1 MNQLTFTISASLAFA
16 ASSLVTCVLHA
27 QDANATQKAR
37 NPNDIVE
44 SSSATQQPNNSNR
57 TLEAMKSDAETN
69 YIASPYNVTQL
80 GLRSYWQT
88 KIPHQGTSQFA
99 GMTIE
104 DDEIFAWDHAGV
116 LTRLNTDT
124 GAYLWQVST
133 QSALD
138 KIYSITILPAGITR
152 AAVALTDAATVVF
165 EEGNGGLLAQA
176 PLRRVPA
183 TSGVACG
190 NYMVFG
196 DTEGRVIWLE
206 LHESNITNTVAPNSA
221 PNQYAPSQAATQR
234 RTAICVERFGGLSR
248 GKVVTVPVVVPR
260 FGVLTV
266 STGGD
271 ISLFDAKTSKPIWKY
286 KSNAPFVSK
295 PSVLDDIA
303 YVVGKDQY
311 VHAISMKS
319 GKSIWNWFTQVPL
332 TNAPLAAGNLVA
344 LQVPEEGLVAL
355 STTPGDKV
363 SGLVLWK
370 SKAAGN
376 PITLTKEGLITWDEP
391 SRTMT
396 LVETTAGGITA
407 TATFPNARFVASTGP
422 IDGTIMLLSNDG
434 SMQQLRP
441 IQMMKPV
448 MPSKAT
454 GEVPEKPT
462 DVDGGEKA
470 AEPGEEPA
478 AVNADASES
487 AP

>member
-1 MNQLTFTISASLAFA
+1 
-16 ASSLVTCVLHA
+16 
-27 QDANATQKAR
+27 
-37 NPNDIVE
+37 
-44 SSSATQQPNNSNR
+44 
-57 TLEAMKSDAETN
+57 
-69 YIASPYNVTQL
+69 
-80 GLRSYWQT
+80 
-88 KIPHQGTSQFA
+88 
-99 GMTIE
+99 
-104 DDEIFAWDHAGV
+104 
-116 LTRLNTDT
+116 
-124 GAYLWQVST
+124 
-133 QSALD
+133 
-138 KIYSITILPAGITR
+138 
-152 AAVALTDAATVVF
+152 
-165 EEGNGGLLAQA
+165 
-176 PLRRVPA
+176 
-183 TSGVACG
+183 
-190 NYMVFG
+190 
-196 DTEGRVIWLE
+196 
-206 LHESNITNTVAPNSA
+206 
-221 PNQYAPSQAATQR
+221 
-234 RTAICVERFGGLSR
+234 
-248 GKVVTVPVVVPR
+248 
-260 FGVLTV
+260 VLTV

-454 GEVPEKPT
+454 GEMPEKPT

-478 AVNADASES
+478 AINADASES